1 MLFDLRKRHLA
12 VHDID
17 MFRFELCNSKA
28 VFNILNKFE
37 TWFLKAEASFLV
49 LVLYFQSFLEHKVGM
64 DSATVQRG
72 VVLPKRVSLQIATIF
87 CLDGWTGSIG
97 RHGGVVKIRMFFT
110 NKLPG
115 RKYSG

>member
-1 MLFDLRKRHLA
+1 MLSDLRKRHSA

-37 TWFLKAEASFLV
+37 TWFLKAEASFFLV

-97 RHGGVVKIRMFFT
+97 MGTVESLTRWSR
-110 NKLPG
+110 
-115 RKYSG
+115 

>member
-1 MLFDLRKRHLA
+1 MLSDLRKRHSA

-64 DSATVQRG
+64 DSATIAEASFVANCYYI
-72 VVLPKRVSLQIATIF
+72 LPRR
-87 CLDGWTGSIG
+87 LDRLYWYG
-97 RHGGVVKIRMFFT
+97 HGGVVKIRMFFT